1 MKRTILLFLMIFC
14 LLPSAQLSAAVKQDS
29 SVNASQQV
37 SIEDAYDSVAS
48 ATSADSSAM
57 MARKKI
63 IPVLKEYKF
72 NLKTLLRGVF
82 GMLVLIFI
90 AFIFST
96 NKRAINW
103 RVVITGLVIQVLL
116 AIGVLQVGFIQLF
129 FEYIGKIF
137 VVILDFTKEGTE
149 FLFSGFLDTDKF
161 GYIFA
166 FQVLPT
172 IIFFSALTSVLF
184 YFGIIQK
191 VVYGLAW
198 VMTKVMRLTGAE
210 SLSVAGNIFLGQTES
225 PLMIKAY
232 LSKMTRSEILLVMTG
247 GMATLAGG
255 VLAAYIGF
263 LGGADPAQRLL
274 FAKHLITASVM
285 AAPGAVVISKILV
298 PQTEKIDTS
307 QVSITRENIGKN
319 VLDSISNGTSE
330 GLKLAVNV
338 AAMLLVFIAF
348 IAMFNFISAKIGSW
362 TNLNEKVFEL
372 TNGQYK
378 QLSLQFILGYI
389 FAPLMWLIGVNVH
402 DIAIVGRLLGE
413 KLIMTEF
420 IGYVSLADLK
430 EAGAFF
436 QEKSI
441 IMATYMLCGFANFA
455 SVGIQIGGIGAL
467 APNKRLLLT
476 QFGMRALL
484 GGTLASLMSATIVGI
499 ILS

>member
-48 ATSADSSAM
+48 ATAADSSAM

-191 VVYGLAW
+191 VVYALAW

-263 LGGADPAQRLL
+263 LGGADPHSDCFLPSTL
-274 FAKHLITASVM
+274 
-285 AAPGAVVISKILV
+285 
-298 PQTEKIDTS
+298 S
-307 QVSITRENIGKN
+307 Q
-319 VLDSISNGTSE
+319 
-330 GLKLAVNV
+330 
-338 AAMLLVFIAF
+338 
-348 IAMFNFISAKIGSW
+348 
-362 TNLNEKVFEL
+362 
-372 TNGQYK
+372 
-378 QLSLQFILGYI
+378 
-389 FAPLMWLIGVNVH
+389 
-402 DIAIVGRLLGE
+402 
-413 KLIMTEF
+413 
-420 IGYVSLADLK
+420 
-430 EAGAFF
+430 
-436 QEKSI
+436 
-441 IMATYMLCGFANFA
+441 
-455 SVGIQIGGIGAL
+455 
-467 APNKRLLLT
+467 LLLW
-476 QFGMRALL
+476 QPPGLW
-484 GGTLASLMSATIVGI
+484 
-499 ILS
+499 